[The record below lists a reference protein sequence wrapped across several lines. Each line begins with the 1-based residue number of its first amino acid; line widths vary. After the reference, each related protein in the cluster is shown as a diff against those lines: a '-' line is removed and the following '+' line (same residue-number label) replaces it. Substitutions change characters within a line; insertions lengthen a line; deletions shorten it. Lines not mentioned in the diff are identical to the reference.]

1 MQALCYNTLLYAYD
15 FIEYRGGSKIMP
27 MGCSADTHLLVL
39 GRTEQLSQGFIGALK
54 GIVEKQG
61 RPLKGMGGCEAAGHS
76 SGTCLDT
83 KKS

>member
-1 MQALCYNTLLYAYD
+1 
-15 FIEYRGGSKIMP
+15 MP

-61 RPLKGMGGCEAAGHS
+61 RPLKGTGGCGAAGHS
-76 SGTCLDT
+76 SGT
-83 KKS
+83 

>member
-27 MGCSADTHLLVL
+27 IGCYLDTHLLL
-39 GRTEQLSQGFIGALK
+39 FGRTEQLSQGFIEALRATL
-54 GIVEKQG
+54 EKQG
-61 RPLKGMGGCEAAGHS
+61 RSLKGTGGIGAAGHS